1 MNRSSVLTQGQAN
14 MQLNDASSF
23 YHREAYIT
31 TNLINIHCLYFMTLM
46 HSGALSE

>member
-14 MQLNDASSF
+14 MQLNLL
-23 YHREAYIT
+23 YYREAYIT

-46 HSGALSE
+46 HSGELSE